1 MLAPE
6 GWGESQEPIWIR
18 LQVLGVSERGEHR
31 LGQREG
37 FSVTTK
43 RNERE
48 EKKWEGGT
56 KKNEKLYRFSIVGDK
71 MEMGN

>member
-48 EKKWEGGT
+48 EKKNGRGEQ
-56 KKNEKLYRFSIVGDK
+56 RK
-71 MEMGN
+71 MKSYTGSQ